1 MHVSPV
7 KTPYV
12 INNVVKGLTSEYVF
26 VDDFKSL
33 SHEKSD
39 VKLVHSQV
47 LVFAIQ
53 PTISMPQIVNRP
65 AKNIIKPS
73 QTAHQSS
80 VRSIPSVHFLFKLDI
95 I

>member
-12 INNVVKGLTSEYVF
+12 INNVVKGLTSEYVS

-39 VKLVHSQV
+39 VKSARLY
-47 LVFAIQ
+47 LKI
-53 PTISMPQIVNRP
+53 
-65 AKNIIKPS
+65 KN
-73 QTAHQSS
+73 
-80 VRSIPSVHFLFKLDI
+80 
-95 I
+95 